1 MFKTFNTRRPVL
13 RLLALTIPLALTAFV
28 HLPASAQAAKPPV
41 KIGVVLSLSGPA
53 ASFGIPEREAVN
65 AIYKE
70 LAPTG
75 MYDGRKVDLVYFD
88 DKSNPTEAAR
98 GVTQLI
104 NDEKVAVIIGPG
116 TGSNILAAG
125 PIAARLGVPLLAP
138 AGTVAITDKKNAFHP
153 WIFRIAVSDSV
164 AVPALLNAAVKAGG
178 KRIGVIYQEDA
189 YGKFGLEL
197 TQKLAPQI
205 GYQFAESV
213 SAQYSATDLTSHAVK
228 LRNANVDTVILQM
241 AIPSLGAAFLNAA
254 HEVGL
259 KARFYAVLGL
269 SQKGFVDA
277 AGARGEGVHVAS
289 MGTPVSDAAGP
300 EQKLIALLTKNGAK
314 PQGMAEFMGGNGIM
328 TALAAIKAIN
338 GPITGAKMRDTIE
351 TLCGFE
357 TYSRGKPCFSK
368 DNHDGWGSDALVITT
383 IRNGALRAN

>member
-1 MFKTFNTRRPVL
+1 MIDQPISARRLIL
-13 RLLALTIPLALTAFV
+13 RFAFAAGMAVTALAHPIAF
-28 HLPASAQAAKPPV
+28 AQSNDPV
-41 KIGVVLSLSGPA
+41 KLGVILSLSGPA
-53 ASFGIPEREAVN
+53 AVFGLPERDAIA

-70 LAPTG
+70 VAAAG
-75 MYDGRKVDLVYFD
+75 VDGRKVELVFYD

-104 NDEKVAVIIGPG
+104 NDDKVVAIIGPG
-116 TGSNILAAG
+116 TGGNILAAG

-138 AGTVAITDKKNAFHP
+138 AGTVAITDKKNAFYP

-164 AVPALLNAAVKAGG
+164 AVPALLQAATKAGA

-189 YGKFGLEL
+189 YGKYGLEL
-197 TQKLAPQI
+197 AQKLAPEM
-205 GYQFAESV
+205 GFELVEAV
-213 SAQYSATDLTSHAVK
+213 SAPYSATDLTSQAVK

-241 AIPSLGAAFLNAA
+241 AIASLGAGFLNAA

-259 KARFYAVLGL
+259 KANYYAVLGL
-269 SQKGFVDA
+269 SQKSFVDA
-277 AGARGEGVHVAS
+277 AGPRGEGVHVAS
-289 MGTPVSDAAGP
+289 MGNPISDAAGP
-300 EQKLIALLTKNGAK
+300 EQRLVALLTKHGAK
-314 PQGMAEFMGGNGIM
+314 PQGMAEFMGGNGMM
-328 TALAAIKAIN
+328 TALAAIKAIK

-368 DNHDGWGSDALVITT
+368 DNHDGWGADALVIA
-383 IRNGALRAN
+383 IIQGGQLRAGR